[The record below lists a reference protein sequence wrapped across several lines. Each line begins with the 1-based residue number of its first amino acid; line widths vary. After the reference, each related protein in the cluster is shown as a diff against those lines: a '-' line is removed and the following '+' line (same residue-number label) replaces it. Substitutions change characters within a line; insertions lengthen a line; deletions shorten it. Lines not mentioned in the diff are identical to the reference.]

1 MKHAKHA
8 SVSTCDLRR
17 RINRALAHSRRSLW
31 FSNDSV
37 RGPYM
42 IAVDNAV
49 QATGI
54 ADLEALAR
62 KLGVMHDGEVWGEKA
77 TRH

>member
-1 MKHAKHA
+1 MNVAKHA
-8 SVSTCDLRR
+8 SVSTCRLRR

-31 FSNDSV
+31 YSSDSV

-42 IAVDNAV
+42 IVAGNMV
-49 QATGI
+49 QAPGI

-62 KLGVMHDGEVWGEKA
+62 KLGVMHDWEVWSGRT

>member
-1 MKHAKHA
+1 MNVAKHA
-8 SVSTCDLRR
+8 SVSTCNLRR

-31 FSNDSV
+31 YSSDSV

-42 IAVDNAV
+42 IVAGNTV

-62 KLGVMHDGEVWGEKA
+62 ELGVMHDWEVWIESA